1 MENVTVS
8 KRSIENVNI
17 RLRIRN
23 GDTKTN
29 GKFGEFQKNYIK
41 ENGKFSNIIM
51 KLMNKV
57 YFAGQKNSLTLI

>member
-1 MENVTVS
+1 MENGTVS

-29 GKFGEFQKNYIK
+29 GKFGEFQKKYIK

-51 KLMNKV
+51 KTMNK
-57 YFAGQKNSLTLI
+57 